1 MKVLAVA
8 ELIWPADSSG
18 GSLAT
23 HLHLKR
29 LVQDGAEVT
38 VVGPAASPGAT
49 LVEAK
54 PPTTRPDLWL
64 WIAKRRRWLYRL
76 AEEHDVVYIPR
87 YAYPMVDVAHAAGV
101 PAVVHMHGYPTYK
114 SLGIPGDWRL
124 EKGAAGLYAVLTHSL
139 VEKAVDRWL
148 RRADAVICVS
158 KTHCQKLAQYR
169 PIYVPNPPPDDLPPP
184 QPPRRYFVYLGG
196 EQRHKCPHLAR
207 AAARAAGMPL
217 VEPRG
222 APRQATLRLV
232 AGAWALLFPSCW
244 EEPFGYAVYEAL
256 LMGVPVVAFPLGG
269 QAELISQTPS
279 AQFIAREVSAKAFII
294 ATKRISIIALTEII
308 KLRKD
313 IAETTSNI
321 SSQEPTLYTLLRRIP

>member
-8 ELIWPADSSG
+8 ELIWPTDSSG

-29 LVQDGAEVT
+29 LVQEGAEVT
-38 VVGPAASPGAT
+38 VVGPAAPPGARLIKT
-49 LVEAK
+49 EL
-54 PPTTRPDLWL
+54 PTARPALWL

-87 YAYPMVDVAHAAGV
+87 YAYPMVDVAHAAGA

-114 SLGIPGDWRL
+114 SLGIPGDWKL
-124 EKGAAGLYAVLTHSL
+124 EKGAAVLYAAVAHGP
-139 VEKAVDRWL
+139 VENAVDRWL

-158 KTHCQKLAQYR
+158 KTHCRRLAQYR
-169 PIYVPNPPPDDLPPP
+169 PVYVPNPPPDDLPPP

-196 EQRHKCPHLAR
+196 DQRHKCPHLAR

-222 APRQATLRLV
+222 APRPATLRLV
-232 AGAWALLFPSCW
+232 ASAWALLFPSCW

-256 LMGVPVVAFPLGG
+256 LMGVPVVAFPIGG
-269 QAELISQTPS
+269 QAELIGVTPS
-279 AQFIAREVSAKAFII
+279 ASFLAERVSAKTFIR
-294 ATKRISIIALTEII
+294 AVRYVASINPQEAL

-313 IAETTSNI
+313 IVITAK
-321 SSQEPTLYTLLRRIP
+321 RINSGPILAHMLSDVLS